1 MKFYGEPNM
10 GVFEVVRKK
19 NGMRKVKRELV
30 FRFDENGEY
39 VTNDEMLIKR
49 LVRKFEH
56 DDNDNI
62 VEVTA
67 DKVGDNKEQ
76 VEVKLR
82 KCKKCDFACESQGEL
97 LKHYRE
103 NHPKGGVASG
113 GNS

>member
-39 VTNDEMLIKR
+39 VTNDETLIKR
-49 LVRKFEH
+49 LVRKFGH

-67 DKVGDNKEQ
+67 DKVDDNENK

-82 KCKKCDFACESQGEL
+82 QCKKCDFACESQGEL

-103 NHPKGGVASG
+103 KHPKGGAASG